1 VNKDAAPPLTW
12 AYALACGNGGAVR
25 RGWVRFAAVQ
35 RSSVRGGAPRLLPA
49 DAQQREHG
57 LLRQYFPKGTNLHSH
72 DTIRLASASGASLAR
87 QRLGSGTTVATDIG
101 TAGPLPT

>member
-1 VNKDAAPPLTW
+1 MRWPAETGEQYDAVG
-12 AYALACGNGGAVR
+12 CGSLQFSAVR
-25 RGWVRFAAVQ
+25 CVV
-35 RSSVRGGAPRLLPA
+35 VLPICSLA